1 MGTMLYQSGVYI
13 NACFDELNL
22 SNPKLVTK
30 IHKQYVE
37 AGVDFIET
45 NTFGSNEVKLAKY
58 GLAEQTE
65 KINKAGVELAKKA
78 AGDVLVAGAIGPLA
92 RDIALYNQ
100 LSKQQAIAAYKKQA
114 KALAE
119 AGADFLILETFSN
132 TDEILLAI
140 EAVHSATGLE
150 IVAQMTTTELN
161 ETPYGE
167 KIDHAISRIAAQ
179 KRRNRRGPQLLRRP
193 IGDAKR
199 AGNHPGRNR

>member
-1 MGTMLYQSGVYI
+1 MPKVKLSQLLSKQVVIADGAMGTMLYQSGVYI

-37 AGVDFIET
+37 AGCDFIET

-78 AGDVLVAGAIGPLA
+78 VGSTPLTTGSVLIAGAIGPLA

-100 LSKQQAIAAYKKQA
+100 ISKQQAISAYKKQA
-114 KALAE
+114 KALAD

-132 TDEILLAI
+132 TDELLLAI
-140 EAVHSATGLE
+140 EAIGSE
-150 IVAQMTTTELN
+150 I
-161 ETPYGE
+161 G
-167 KIDHAISRIAAQ
+167 
-179 KRRNRRGPQLLRRP
+179 
-193 IGDAKR
+193 R
-199 AGNHPGRNR
+199 AHV

>member
-1 MGTMLYQSGVYI
+1 MAKTKLSKLLSKQVVLADGAMGTMLYQSGVYI

-78 AGDVLVAGAIGPLA
+78 AGDNVLVAGAIGPLA

-100 LSKQQAIAAYKKQA
+100 ISKQQAISAYKKQA
-114 KALAE
+114 KALAD

-132 TDEILLAI
+132 TDELILAI
-140 EAVHSATGLE
+140 EAV
-150 IVAQMTTTELN
+150 
-161 ETPYGE
+161 
-167 KIDHAISRIAAQ
+167 R
-179 KRRNRRGPQLLRRP
+179 
-193 IGDAKR
+193 
-199 AGNHPGRNR
+199 